1 MNLYFIVEGK
11 TELKVYPDWL
21 SYLLPELRRVNRS
34 NKVESKN
41 YFLITAGGYP
51 AIYELLAT
59 AIEEIILIG
68 KYDYLVLCLDAEESS
83 VDGLRQEVQEKIQ
96 ELSIANNFSLGNTQ
110 IKVIVQN
117 RCIETW
123 FLGNRKIYSRQPQ
136 EPKLLNYTRYYNV
149 STDCPELMGQY
160 NYDVHAHFH
169 VDYLKELLVAKNI
182 QYSKTMPRDVQE
194 EYYLQELQTRVSR
207 QSTHLPTF
215 QYFLEFCESVRAKLL
230 NL

>member
-34 NKVESKN
+34 NKVESNN

-160 NYDVHAHFH
+160 DYDVHAHFH
-169 VDYLKELLVAKNI
+169 VDYLKELLAARNI

-194 EYYLQELQTRVSR
+194 EYYLQELQARVSR
-207 QSTHLPTF
+207 QSTQLPTF
-215 QYFLEFCESVRAKLL
+215 QYFLEFCESVRAKIL